1 MEVDEDP
8 KFISTAVVT
17 KCFDVRPQ
25 LPGALRDKSCA
36 PYKEL
41 FGEGD
46 AFFHDDLAR
55 IKDLVAKLVL
65 QKSDLDDDDKKAIRT
80 RGFRFEQWCFAMQT
94 VVANQDDDLPLESI
108 ECDRLKYVMN
118 RLAHSPAQEIFR
130 GVTTSIA
137 PGQAAFA
144 WRAAHVTLGSWH
156 AKTRQ
161 VRVVTPLAPR
171 RQLQSTL
178 QFPSTSTHSGSSDAS
193 ERKRHFASKCPTSR
207 RAMVTE

>member
-1 MEVDEDP
+1 MAKKSNPKSSPPVPMEVDEDP

-46 AFFHDDLAR
+46 DFFHDDLAR
-55 IKDLVAKLVL
+55 IKVLVAKLVL
-65 QKSDLDDDDKKAIRT
+65 KTSDLNDEEKNAIQT
-80 RGFRFEQWCFAMQT
+80 RGLRFEQWCFAMQT

-118 RLAHSPAQEIFR
+118 RLAHSPAS
-130 GVTTSIA
+130 GVS
-137 PGQAAFA
+137 PCQ
-144 WRAAHVTLGSWH
+144 
-156 AKTRQ
+156 
-161 VRVVTPLAPR
+161 
-171 RQLQSTL
+171 
-178 QFPSTSTHSGSSDAS
+178 
-193 ERKRHFASKCPTSR
+193 SR
-207 RAMVTE
+207 RARQLLRGVPLTSLWAAGMRRRGKFAWLLQ